1 MRDGEFPIS
10 KSGVL
15 ASQIVLRERS
25 ERKNVGFYMN
35 EASKSMEG
43 FNTSEASEENV
54 GFYMR
59 KASKNMDGFYA
70 SEVSEKCG
78 VFL

>member
-35 EASKSMEG
+35 EASKNMEG
-43 FNTSEASEENV
+43 FYAWENTVAS
-54 GFYMR
+54 
-59 KASKNMDGFYA
+59 KASKDMDGFYA
-70 SEVSEKCG
+70 SEASEKMWG
-78 VFL
+78 FM